1 MQLHQQFVRTV
12 LALVFLAGVAG
23 AQAQQEGQA
32 PLAGGAEPDFR
43 LVVLGH
49 FDADTLATFKR
60 RAQEYATLRSRLE
73 AGLPPLVV
81 TTDADE
87 IERFERKLSQ
97 RIRDARRS
105 RRGQVFLPAM
115 ERQVKRL
122 LRTQADAGTIALLQ
136 DDSPP
141 EFDVDVNETYIRET
155 SLATMPPN
163 ILLLLP
169 DLPPDMEYRFVGR
182 HLILRDVRANL
193 IIDEIPR
200 ALECD
205 DCVFGVEDH
214 DEHLEEGTGKSR

>member
-1 MQLHQQFVRTV
+1 MQFQQPFVRIA
-12 LALVFLAGVAG
+12 LALVFFAGVAG
-23 AQAQQEGQA
+23 AQVPQEGQA
-32 PLAGGAEPDFR
+32 PLARGAEPDFR

-49 FDADTLATFKR
+49 FDADTLATFNR

-73 AGLPPLVV
+73 VGLPPLVV

-87 IERFERKLSQ
+87 IERFETSLSR
-97 RIRDARRS
+97 RIRDARRP
-105 RRGQVFLPAM
+105 RRGQVFSPAM
-115 ERQVKRL
+115 ERQLKRL
-122 LRTQADAGTIALLQ
+122 LRAKADAGTIASLL

-141 EFDVDVNETYIRET
+141 EFDVDVNDTYSKKV

-200 ALECD
+200 VLECD
-205 DCVFGVEDH
+205 GCVFEIPDH
-214 DEHLEEGTGKSR
+214 DEHVEVGTGKSQ